1 MGQNRLFWGP
11 KWIFFWAKQV
21 FNCYWTCFFSL
32 NLNFKKIDI
41 RFSSIRL
48 TERKKKLYCLPN
60 RTDLEI
66 EKSYCLPT
74 TSSRCWVG
82 GGSTVGGQ
90 IFHP

>member
-1 MGQNRLFWGP
+1 MD
-11 KWIFFWAKQV
+11 FFFFGLNKYLIVIGHV
-21 FNCYWTCFFSL
+21 FFFE
-32 NLNFKKIDI
+32 FEKIDI

-48 TERKKKLYCLPN
+48 TDRKKKLYCLPN
-60 RTDLEI
+60 RTDVEI